1 MRGEKVMIE
10 LATLFMLEATIILGS
25 QLTGYYRP
33 ARTQSVSKTRILFSL
48 DIVNKAGRTRCCEV
62 RDKYQ
67 MCDLHCIAKVSLF
80 TFLTGA
86 KHDTEG
92 YGGV

>member
-62 RDKYQ
+62 ITVVVQ
-67 MCDLHCIAKVSLF
+67 QNHECCIFVRFASEGQVSN
-80 TFLTGA
+80 
-86 KHDTEG
+86 
-92 YGGV
+92 V